1 MTMRAT
7 AEGRGS
13 ASLTDPDLRAELARL
28 HFESHAWA
36 VRCCRGHAIEAED
49 VLHRAYVK
57 VLDGKARFLG
67 RSSFKTWLFGVIR
80 QTAREHVRQGWLR
93 LTRLERWWREREPNE
108 PSYGEDARIVR
119 LRLVLQR
126 LSRRQQEVLHLVF
139 YQNLTIQ
146 EAADV
151 LGMPVGT
158 ARTHYERGKSRLR
171 DLLGEEAP

>member
-7 AEGRGS
+7 LEGA
-13 ASLTDPDLRAELARL
+13 ASLTDLDLRAELARL

-36 VRCCRGHAIEAED
+36 VRCCRGGGAATDAED
-49 VLHRAYVK
+49 VLHRAYMK
-57 VLDGKARFLG
+57 VLDGEARYGG

-93 LTRLERWWREREPNE
+93 LARLERWWKEREPNE
-108 PSYGEDARIVR
+108 ESAAEDERVVR
-119 LRLVLQR
+119 LRLVLER
-126 LSRRQQEVLHLVF
+126 LSKRQQEVLHLVF

-146 EAADV
+146 EAAAV
-151 LGMPVGT
+151 LAMPVGT

-171 DLLGEEAP
+171 RLLQGEAR